1 MAMRLLSRLHHVGI
15 ACRDLERVREWVHLT
30 HPVAWDSG
38 IVHDPLQRADLCLLQ
53 FEQGPAIELV
63 AGPMVAGVVK
73 RGHSYYHVC
82 YSVSD
87 IDAATTDLEKTGC
100 RRVSDPVPAVLFGGS
115 RVVFLLGPTGLVELL
130 EN

>member
-1 MAMRLLSRLHHVGI
+1 MPLLSRLHHVGI
-15 ACRDLERVREWVHLT
+15 ACRDIPRVREWVHLT
-30 HPVAWDSG
+30 HPVASDSG

-53 FEQGPAIELV
+53 VEQGPAIELV
-63 AGPMVAGVVK
+63 AGPMVDGMVK
-73 RGHSYYHVC
+73 RGHSYFHLC

-87 IDAATTDLEKTGC
+87 IDAATADLETTGC
-100 RRVSDPVPAVLFGGS
+100 RRLADPVPAVLFGGR